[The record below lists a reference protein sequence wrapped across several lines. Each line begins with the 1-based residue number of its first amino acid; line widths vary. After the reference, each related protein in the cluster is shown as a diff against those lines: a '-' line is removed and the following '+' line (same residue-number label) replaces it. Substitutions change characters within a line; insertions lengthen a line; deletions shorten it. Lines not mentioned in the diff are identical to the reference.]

1 MTHNGASSQNTVLLQ
16 CWNKVH
22 MEMHSNNCT
31 FQLVHACWKDLTG
44 PALCIFLW
52 SHIVSFRLNIIH
64 SQCHFMFSEHYTG
77 TLSLLTAY
85 LSPHQI
91 LSGEQI
97 KSNEMGRACAMHG
110 RQERCIYGFGVRPEG
125 KSPFGRPRHRWE
137 DNIKMY
143 FQELGWEHKINYLA
157 LQRDRLLWMR

>member
-1 MTHNGASSQNTVLLQ
+1 
-16 CWNKVH
+16 
-22 MEMHSNNCT
+22 
-31 FQLVHACWKDLTG
+31 
-44 PALCIFLW
+44 
-52 SHIVSFRLNIIH
+52 
-64 SQCHFMFSEHYTG
+64 MFSEHYTG

-143 FQELGWEHKINYLA
+143 FQELG
-157 LQRDRLLWMR
+157 